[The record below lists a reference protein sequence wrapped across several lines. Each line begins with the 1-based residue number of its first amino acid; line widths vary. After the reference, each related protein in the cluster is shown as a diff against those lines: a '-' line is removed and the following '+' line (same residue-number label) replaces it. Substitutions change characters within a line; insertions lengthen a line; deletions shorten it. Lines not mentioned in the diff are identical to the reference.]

1 MYEEVIEKMKSS
13 IVDLDRDGAVEAA
26 GEALDRG
33 VPAHRLIE
41 EVRAASHV
49 VGERWEEKE
58 YFISE
63 LVIAGAIMKEI
74 TDILRPYLAPREVIY
89 KGTVVIGSA
98 PGDLHDIGKNLTTL
112 CLMGAGFRVVDL
124 GVDVPPKRFVEA
136 VVKEDADII
145 GVSALTST
153 TMLTMGVVV
162 RELTAAGLRGRVK
175 VIFGGAPMTQ
185 EYAAASGAD
194 AYATDAITGVRICE
208 EWSEEW
214 IGR

>member
-1 MYEEVIEKMKSS
+1 LGCEEIIERIKSS

-26 GEALDRG
+26 REAIERG
-33 VPAHRLIE
+33 VPAHRLIG
-41 EVRAASHV
+41 EVRAASQV
-49 VGERWEEKE
+49 VGERWEERE

-63 LVIAGAIMKEI
+63 LIIAGAIMREI
-74 TDILRPYLAPREVIY
+74 TEILGPHMAPGEVSY

-98 PGDLHDIGKNLTTL
+98 PGDLHDIGKNLTAL

-124 GVDVPPKRFVEA
+124 GVDVHPDRFVESVEEEKA
-136 VVKEDADII
+136 KIV

-153 TMLTMGVVV
+153 TMLTMGEVV
-162 RELTAAGLRGRVK
+162 RALTAAGLRGRVK

-194 AYATDAITGVRICE
+194 ASAVDAITGVRICE
-208 EWSEEW
+208 EWAEEW
-214 IGR
+214 ID